1 MAILTVTTIRDVVD
15 ENDGRMS
22 LREAVAQANA
32 AAPPDTI
39 VFAAALEGDTLTLT
53 GGELVLRQDVTI
65 DGDRN
70 NDGIEV
76 TISGADA
83 QRILRTSG
91 SGTDVTLRDLTLTD
105 GLVQGNADGG
115 AIFVGGGSLILD
127 GSTVRDSVSGYDGNG
142 GGIYASQGSRVT
154 IANSAIV
161 GNVGGGL
168 YYLGGGIAGNNT
180 TLVVRNSSF
189 DDNIGGGGGGAIVL
203 TNGSSLSMEDSTA
216 TGNGR
221 AGFDA
226 LASGGAIWLL
236 DSSGTVARSTLADN
250 IANFGGALRASN
262 SRLVVTDSTIAN
274 NIARHEGFYSPSGGG
289 VFAGGN
295 SELVVR
301 NTTITDNVA
310 RIDDPSGP
318 AYIAS
323 GGGIHVGGSARL
335 DIANSI
341 VAGNAVV
348 NGGGGA
354 ALGPD
359 ISGTIALSN
368 GHNVFGSD
376 VVGNDPGDRENI
388 AASAIFAAIDPGRWR
403 CRPASSRC
411 ATTSPTRPSPAPTRW
426 PPALVGQ
433 LGTTARPQPAG
444 SLPDIGSIEINQPL
458 STTASPNN
466 DVLTGT
472 AGIDTLSGQAGNDYL
487 KGLGGGD
494 RLNGGAGSDLLDGG
508 AGNDELD
515 GDAGIDLVTYAS
527 GTAAV
532 VVDLGLGTATRGGET
547 DTLTEVEGAIGSSKA
562 DTFKGDGSANW
573 FQGGFGRDL
582 FTGGG
587 GRDLYD
593 FNAGGRERG
602 GRGQSDVINDFVH
615 LTDDIDLMG
624 IDADATIAGDQA
636 FTFVGDTALTGAG
649 QVGLFF
655 SGGNTIVRFST
666 DADAASEGQI
676 HLNGMKTLSV
686 EDFYL

>member
-1 MAILTVTTIRDVVD
+1 M
-15 ENDGRMS
+15 
-22 LREAVAQANA
+22 
-32 AAPPDTI
+32 
-39 VFAAALEGDTLTLT
+39 
-53 GGELVLRQDVTI
+53 
-65 DGDRN
+65 
-70 NDGIEV
+70 
-76 TISGADA
+76 
-83 QRILRTSG
+83 
-91 SGTDVTLRDLTLTD
+91 
-105 GLVQGNADGG
+105 
-115 AIFVGGGSLILD
+115 
-127 GSTVRDSVSGYDGNG
+127 
-142 GGIYASQGSRVT
+142 
-154 IANSAIV
+154 
-161 GNVGGGL
+161 
-168 YYLGGGIAGNNT
+168 
-180 TLVVRNSSF
+180 
-189 DDNIGGGGGGAIVL
+189 
-203 TNGSSLSMEDSTA
+203 
-216 TGNGR
+216 
-221 AGFDA
+221 
-226 LASGGAIWLL
+226 
-236 DSSGTVARSTLADN
+236 
-250 IANFGGALRASN
+250 
-262 SRLVVTDSTIAN
+262 TDSTIAN

-289 VFAGGN
+289 VSAGGN

-301 NTTITDNVA
+301 NTTITGNVA

-376 VVGNDPGDRENI
+376 VAARSGRPREHRRQRHLRRDRPRDRGGRSRRGIVPLRNDIANPALTGADPL
-388 AASAIFAAIDPGRWR
+388 AASLF
-403 CRPASSRC
+403 
-411 ATTSPTRPSPAPTRW
+411 
-426 PPALVGQ
+426 GQ

-494 RLNGGAGSDLLDGG
+494 TLNGGAGSDLLDGG

-562 DTFKGDGSANW
+562 DTFKGDGGANW
-573 FQGGFGRDL
+573 FQGGLGRDL

-593 FNAGGRERG
+593 FNAAAESGVGAAK
-602 GRGQSDVINDFVH
+602 SDVITDFVH